1 MYERKHRKRILMK
14 FSKFKLALATP
25 VIAVTLSACG
35 GSSSVPGYE
44 ELGEKADAVIDRVEA
59 VGEYNDTTGE
69 FDNVTTDAEM
79 AQRSG
84 SATYTGIAGLWVNDT
99 KEQLQDAIDADED
112 PDVIADLKLTADF
125 DSSTISGAMTNL
137 QAEDED
143 MTISGQIDVTNGV
156 ISGADLT
163 ADLSGTVQTTG
174 DGPDETL
181 TFVGTTD
188 GTFVGDSAEAA
199 AGDIEGTFG
208 NGEGDDSFVGGGWLV
223 EESK

>member
-1 MYERKHRKRILMK
+1 MK
-14 FSKFKLALATP
+14 FSKFKLALVTP

-59 VGEYNDTTGE
+59 VGEYNDVTGE
-69 FDNVTTDAEM
+69 FDNVTTEAEM
-79 AQRSG
+79 EQRSG

-99 KEQLQDAIDADED
+99 KEQLENAIDADED

-143 MTISGQIDVTNGV
+143 MTVSGQIDVTNGV
-156 ISGADLT
+156 ITGADLA

-199 AGDIEGTFG
+199 QGKIEGKLG
-208 NGEGDDSFVGGGWLV
+208 DGEGSFVGGGWMV